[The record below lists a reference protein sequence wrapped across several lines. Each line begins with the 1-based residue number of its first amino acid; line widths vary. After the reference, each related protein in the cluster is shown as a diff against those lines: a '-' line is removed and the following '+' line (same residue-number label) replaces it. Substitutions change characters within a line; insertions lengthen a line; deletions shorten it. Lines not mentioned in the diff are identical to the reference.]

1 MILNC
6 AIIDEDPEALQ
17 LLEQYIEKTPTL
29 HLIGAYKSAIDAVD
43 GIRHNHLDVLFLAIH
58 MQQISGLEFAK
69 VVPKNVKIVFTTAFK
84 EYAIEAYK
92 VNAFDYLLKPI
103 SYDDFMR
110 SCQKVFESYMQDDN
124 YNPIKRDG
132 FLVVKRDYKCV
143 RIPIDDILFVDCD
156 KDYIRFHL
164 EGRPNVR
171 TLGNLKQLEE
181 RLPKEKFK
189 RVHRSLYAIEA
200 YKVNAFDYLLKPISY
215 DDFMRSCQK
224 VFESYMQ
231 DDNYNPIKR
240 DGFLV
245 VKRDYKCVR
254 IPIDDILFVDCDKDY
269 IRFHL
274 EGRPNVRTLGNLKQL
289 EERLPKEKFKRVH
302 RSFLANMTKFD
313 TVDQQHVT
321 YGDQSI
327 PISETYFE
335 FIKKYL
341 EDHSL

>member
-43 GIRHNHLDVLFLAIH
+43 GIHHNHLDILFLAIH

-103 SYDDFMR
+103 TYDDFMG

-132 FLVVKRDYKCV
+132 FLVVKRDYKCM

-181 RLPKEKFK
+181 RLP
-189 RVHRSLYAIEA
+189 R
-200 YKVNAFDYLLKPISY
+200 
-215 DDFMRSCQK
+215 
-224 VFESYMQ
+224 
-231 DDNYNPIKR
+231 
-240 DGFLV
+240 
-245 VKRDYKCVR
+245 
-254 IPIDDILFVDCDKDY
+254 
-269 IRFHL
+269 
-274 EGRPNVRTLGNLKQL
+274 
-289 EERLPKEKFKRVH
+289 EKFKRVH

-313 TVDQQHVT
+313 TVDQQHIT

>member
-1 MILNC
+1 MLKIIACDDDVAFLDRLHRMI
-6 AIIDEDPEALQ
+6 DRWST
-17 LLEQYIEKTPTL
+17 EKGT
-29 HLIGAYKSAIDAVD
+29 AVD
-43 GIRHNHLDVLFLAIH
+43 VALVTRGEDLLARHAASRADIILLDMIMPLVNGMDTARELRQADTAVRLVFLT
-58 MQQISGLEFAK
+58 SSPEFALESYE
-69 VVPKNVKIVFTTAFK
+69 VR
-84 EYAIEAYK
+84 
-92 VNAFDYLLKPI
+92 AFDYLLKPI
-103 SYDDFMR
+103 TYDDFMG

-164 EGRPNVR
+164 EGRPNIR

-181 RLPKEKFK
+181 RLP
-189 RVHRSLYAIEA
+189 R
-200 YKVNAFDYLLKPISY
+200 
-215 DDFMRSCQK
+215 
-224 VFESYMQ
+224 
-231 DDNYNPIKR
+231 
-240 DGFLV
+240 
-245 VKRDYKCVR
+245 
-254 IPIDDILFVDCDKDY
+254 
-269 IRFHL
+269 
-274 EGRPNVRTLGNLKQL
+274 
-289 EERLPKEKFKRVH
+289 EKFKRVH

-313 TVDQQHVT
+313 TVDQQHIT